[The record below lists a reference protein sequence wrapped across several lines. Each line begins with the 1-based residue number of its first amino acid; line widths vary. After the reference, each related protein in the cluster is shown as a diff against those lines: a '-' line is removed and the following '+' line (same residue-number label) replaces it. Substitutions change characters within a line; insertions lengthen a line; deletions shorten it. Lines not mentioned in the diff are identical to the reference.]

1 MGKGRTPGS
10 AEAASGKFKNA
21 PDTIEDTKRR
31 DEGGPRL
38 GLKLAEEIDR
48 TTFLLALCESDR
60 KNATEKVSSKFTAN
74 LETAFQDLNRNLDWI
89 SYATND
95 LPVIRDLPAIVK
107 QAAIENKL
115 NKSQTKAL
123 KDAYGKNPEKTKKLL
138 TDKKA
143 TVTNRDTQTD
153 EDVPLAELSAAMSRV
168 CRPGATSVKFS

>member
-1 MGKGRTPGS
+1 MY
-10 AEAASGKFKNA
+10 AERK
-21 PDTIEDTKRR
+21 
-31 DEGGPRL
+31 GGPRL
-38 GLKLAEEIDR
+38 GLDLSEEIDR
-48 TTFLLALCESDR
+48 TVFLLALMRADDA
-60 KNATEKVSSKFTAN
+60 NGTERVMSNFTHN
-74 LETAFQDLNRNLDWI
+74 LTSAFADLNRNLDWI

-95 LPVIRDLPAIVK
+95 LPLIRDLPAIVK

-138 TDKKA
+138 LDKKA